1 MSSIAVVGGGISGMA
16 AALALSRSGHHI
28 TLFEQD
34 EIAQAADPHEAF
46 EAHRRGAPQVRHSHA
61 FLARLRNL
69 LRTDYPDV
77 LDALYAAGASDLR
90 FADGIPS
97 TITDFVPE
105 DGDEDLGMLAC
116 RRTTFEWVVRNIVV
130 AEGKVV
136 VRSGTHVAGL
146 VGAEVERRGDP
157 PRVTG
162 VRLDGEHLGQVGPV
176 GEIEHFDWTVVATG
190 RRSALPA
197 WLEEIGAGQVP
208 EVVDD
213 SGIVYFSR
221 FYRLKPGESVPPR
234 TGPIGGDLGYL
245 KYGVFV
251 GDNGTFSLTLACA
264 TDDTHMRT
272 LLDDDDR
279 FDDVGRRLV
288 FTRDYLDGR
297 ADPITGVNKIA
308 GLVSRWRDYVVD
320 GVPLALN
327 VLPIGD
333 AHFATNP
340 LYGRG
345 CTTGFVNAH
354 LLAGVLGEHERSG
367 ALAVALAH
375 DEVIR
380 AELKPWVM
388 HTMHTDA
395 EARRVAAA
403 ILAGSDPDADQS
415 DPRTF
420 MRSVLRSGLRPAMR
434 TDQVVL
440 RAFFRNFNLL
450 TQPNALAGDAD
461 FGARVL
467 AAYNERDARPPEP
480 YLGPDR
486 SELVDA
492 VPLASLRVAGE

>member
-1 MSSIAVVGGGISGMA
+1 MA
-16 AALALSRSGHHI
+16 AALALSRAGHQI

-34 EIAQAADPHEAF
+34 EIPLAADPHDAF
-46 EAHRRGAPQVRHSHA
+46 EAERRGAPQVRHSHA

-90 FADGIPS
+90 FGDGIPP
-97 TITDFVPE
+97 TITDFVAE
-105 DGDEDLGMLAC
+105 DADEDLGMLAC
-116 RRTTFEWVVRNIVV
+116 RRTTFEWVVRTIVV
-130 AEGKVV
+130 GEGKVV

-146 VGAEVERRGDP
+146 VAAPGAPVGGP
-157 PRVTG
+157 ASVGGSVSAGCPQVIG
-162 VRLDGEHLGQVGPV
+162 IRLDDGRV
-176 GEIEHFDWTVVATG
+176 EHFDWTVVASG

-197 WLEEIGAGQVP
+197 WLEEIGARPVP
-208 EVVDD
+208 ETIDE

-221 FYRLKPGESVPPR
+221 FYRLKPGRSVPPR

-245 KYGVFV
+245 KYGVFA

-264 TDDTHMRT
+264 TDDTRMRT
-272 LLDDDDR
+272 LLDSDEC
-279 FDDVGRRLV
+279 FDDVGRQLV
-288 FTRDYLDGR
+288 FTKDYLDGR
-297 ADPITGVNKIA
+297 ADAITGVNKIA

-327 VLPIGD
+327 VLPMGD
-333 AHFATNP
+333 AHLATNP

-354 LLAGVLGEHERSG
+354 LLAGVLRDHESKG
-367 ALAVALAH
+367 AVAVALAH
-375 DEVIR
+375 NEAVC

-388 HTMHTDA
+388 HTMQTDA

-403 ILAGSDPDADQS
+403 ILAGDDPDADQS

-420 MRSVLRSGLRPAMR
+420 MRAVLRSGLRPAMR

-450 TQPNALAGDAD
+450 TPPHSLAGDTD

-467 AAYNERDARPPEP
+467 AAYNERDSRPPEP

-486 SELVDA
+486 SEL
-492 VPLASLRVAGE
+492 LAALHA